1 MLLNFN
7 RVTKSSVR
15 KCTECFRLNI
25 RSMDEY
31 VDEQPQN
38 VIYFENLLKTKEGEQ
53 NDKNGEIV
61 NAHVKWREEEEG
73 NLEYVSLF
81 VH

>member
-25 RSMDEY
+25 RSMDDY
-31 VDEQPQN
+31 VDERLQN

-53 NDKNGEIV
+53 NDKNREIV
-61 NAHVKWREEEEG
+61 NAHAKWREEEEG
-73 NLEYVSLF
+73 NLEYVSFF